1 MTSLSATEALVRRLR
16 STLARG
22 LPTKNLLINRKSIGR
37 PSRRNF
43 TRWLTST
50 CIASTCIG
58 RADDALRFFSR
69 ILNNARLSAERSL
82 FSSSES
88 SANSSSANSSYSH
101 SSTAV
106 QPAGLL
112 SAKRISLF
120 RFVISVIID
129 SSSEIAAERFLF
141 EMFLTAPSTKSC
153 KEMLNS
159 YCTLFPLKVKEF
171 EAFDSVFSFLSCDC
185 VTASLSAR
193 SRLKAANF

>member
-16 STLARG
+16 STLAKG
-22 LPTKNLLINRKSIGR
+22 LPTKKLLINKKSIGR

-69 ILNNARLSAERSL
+69 ILTDARLSAERSL

-88 SANSSSANSSYSH
+88 SANSSDWY

-106 QPAGLL
+106 QSAGLL

-120 RFVISVIID
+120 RFVISVITD
-129 SSSEIAAERFLF
+129 SSSEIAAERFPF
-141 EMFLTAPSTKSC
+141 EMCLTAPSTKSC
-153 KEMLNS
+153 REMLSS
-159 YCTLFPLKVKEF
+159 YCTLFPLKVK
-171 EAFDSVFSFLSCDC
+171 
-185 VTASLSAR
+185 
-193 SRLKAANF
+193 